1 MPRPRVVSRQTLAVL
16 QQLLQGSEAWSHGYD
31 LSRSTGLRSGTLYPI
46 LIRLTERGWL
56 EARWAEPE
64 RAGRPPRHLYR
75 LTAEGKLAAAAAATT
90 EARRPDESGVR
101 RSRIQ
106 VAPS

>member
-1 MPRPRVVSRQTLAVL
+1 VPRHGSVSRQTVAVL
-16 QQLLQGSEAWSHGYD
+16 QQLLCGSEPWNYGYD

-56 EARWAEPE
+56 EAHWSEPVG
-64 RAGRPPRHLYR
+64 AGRPPRHLYR
-75 LTAEGKLAAAAAATT
+75 LTAEGRLAALRVTAAKSAD
-90 EARRPDESGVR
+90 ESRLRRPGVR
-101 RSRIQ
+101 

>member
-1 MPRPRVVSRQTLAVL
+1 MPRSLVVSRQTLAVL
-16 QQLLQGSEAWSHGYD
+16 QQLLRASEPWSYGYD

-75 LTAEGKLAAAAAATT
+75 LTAEGTLAAARLAAPSNP
-90 EARRPDESGVR
+90 EPRVRRP
-101 RSRIQ
+101 RIQ

>member
-1 MPRPRVVSRQTLAVL
+1 VPRPPAVSRQTLAVL
-16 QQLLQGSEAWSHGYD
+16 EQLLQGSEEWSYGYD

-75 LTAEGKLAAAAAATT
+75 LTAEGRSAAVVVA
-90 EARRPDESGVR
+90 EARRADESRAR
-101 RSRIQ
+101 RPRLQ

>member
-1 MPRPRVVSRQTLAVL
+1 VL
-16 QQLLQGSEAWSHGYD
+16 EQLLQGSEEWSYGYD

-75 LTAEGKLAAAAAATT
+75 LTAEGRLAAAGAT
-90 EARRPDESGVR
+90 EARRADESRVR
-101 RSRIQ
+101 RPRIQ

>member
-1 MPRPRVVSRQTLAVL
+1 MPRPPAVSRQTLAVL
-16 QQLLQGSEAWSHGYD
+16 EQLLQGSEEWSYGYD

-75 LTAEGKLAAAAAATT
+75 LTAEGRPAAVVVA
-90 EARRPDESGVR
+90 EAKRAEESRVRRPR
-101 RSRIQ
+101 LQ

>member
-1 MPRPRVVSRQTLAVL
+1 MPRPPAVSRQTLAVL
-16 QQLLQGSEAWSHGYD
+16 EQLLQGSEEWSYGYD

-64 RAGRPPRHLYR
+64 RVGRPPRHLYR
-75 LTAEGKLAAAAAATT
+75 LTAEGELAAAAAGTT
-90 EARRPDESGVR
+90 EARRPDESRVR
-101 RSRIQ
+101 RPRLQ

>member
-1 MPRPRVVSRQTLAVL
+1 VPRPRVVSRQTLAVL

-75 LTAEGKLAAAAAATT
+75 LTADGKLAAAAAATT

>member
-1 MPRPRVVSRQTLAVL
+1 MPRPPAVSRQTLAVL
-16 QQLLQGSEAWSHGYD
+16 EQLLQGSEEWSYGYD

-75 LTAEGKLAAAAAATT
+75 LTFEGRLAAAGAI
-90 EARRPDESGVR
+90 EARRADKSRVR
-101 RSRIQ
+101 RARIQ